1 MAKKLKIDF
10 DEIRKLAE
18 LVQDTELSEIE
29 IEEEDLRI
37 RVSRGGQVIQ
47 SVAAPQPQMAAPVA
61 PAAAANA
68 NPGSAGTAADGDE
81 YENHP
86 GAVKSP
92 MVGTAYLQAEPGADP
107 FVSSGAKVSA
117 GDTLLIVEAMKVM
130 NPIKAPKSGTV
141 TAVLVDDGTPV
152 EFGEPLVII
161 E

>member
-37 RVSRGGQVIQ
+37 RVSRGAQFIQ
-47 SVAAPQPQMAAPVA
+47 SVAAPQAQPAAPAQA
-61 PAAAANA
+61 PAANA
-68 NPGSAGTAADGDE
+68 NPASVDAGAAAGGDD

-92 MVGTAYLQAEPGADP
+92 MVGTAYLQSEPGADP
-107 FVSSGAKVSA
+107 FVSPGAKVSA
-117 GDTLLIVEAMKVM
+117 GDTLLIV
-130 NPIKAPKSGTV
+130 
-141 TAVLVDDGTPV
+141 
-152 EFGEPLVII
+152 
-161 E
+161 